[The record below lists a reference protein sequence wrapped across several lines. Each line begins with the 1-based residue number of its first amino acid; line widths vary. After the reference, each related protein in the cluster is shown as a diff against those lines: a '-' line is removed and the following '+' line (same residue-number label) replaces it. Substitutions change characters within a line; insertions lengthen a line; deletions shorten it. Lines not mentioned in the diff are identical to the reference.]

1 MKRHLLLLN
10 LVLLALIVAGG
21 VVLHDRW
28 KAAEL
33 RRAEILKASSAA
45 AAVKAEELKTAS
57 EPVRA
62 ASYFELVDKMLFS
75 KDRNATVVVE
85 VPKEK
90 PMPSLPSAYGVMDL
104 GEGPIAFLSIGNGG
118 QRGYRIGEKIG
129 EFKLA
134 EATSTD
140 LTFEWEGKTIKKR
153 LEELRAVAKEAP
165 AAQPASAAARSGSAP
180 TNAPAAP
187 ASVNASSNPS
197 EKGNSKMGRD
207 VNASSKYCDPSD
219 TSPDGTVVDG
229 YRKVTKRTPF
239 SSTCIW
245 EKVE

>member
-10 LVLLALIVAGG
+10 LLLVGLLVAGV
-21 VVLHDRW
+21 VVLRDRW
-28 KAAEL
+28 IAAEQ
-33 RRAEILKASSAA
+33 RRAEILKAPSAV
-45 AAVKAEELKTAS
+45 AAVKAEEVKAAA

-85 VPKEK
+85 IPKEK
-90 PMPSLPSAYGVMDL
+90 PMPQLPSAFGVMDL
-104 GEGPIAFLSIGNGG
+104 GDGPVVFLALGNGG

-140 LTFEWEGKTIKKR
+140 LTFEWEGKEVKRR
-153 LEELRAVAKEAP
+153 LEELRAVVKESPAP
-165 AAQPASAAARSGSAP
+165 AAAAAP
-180 TNAPAAP
+180 INAPAAP
-187 ASVNASSNPS
+187 SAVNASANPTPDS
-197 EKGNSKMGRD
+197 ASKGNPKMGKD

-219 TSPDGTVVDG
+219 TTPDGTVLDG
-229 YRKVTKRTPF
+229 FRKITRRTPF
-239 SSTCIW
+239 STTCVW

>member
-10 LVLLALIVAGG
+10 IVLLGLLIAGG
-21 VVLHDRW
+21 VVLKDRW
-28 KAAEL
+28 RAADE
-33 RRAEILKASSAA
+33 RRAAVLKAPSAV
-45 AAVKAEELKTAS
+45 AAVKAEEVKAAM

-75 KDRNATVVVE
+75 KDRNSTVVVE

-90 PMPSLPSAYGVMDL
+90 PMPQLPSAYGVMDL

-118 QRGYRIGEKIG
+118 QRGYKIGEKIG

-140 LTFEWEGKTIKKR
+140 LTFEWEGKTVKRR
-153 LEELRAVAKEAP
+153 LEELRAVVKEASAQP
-165 AAQPASAAARSGSAP
+165 QAAPASAA
-180 TNAPAAP
+180 NAPAAP
-187 ASVNASSNPS
+187 ASVNASANPTQ
-197 EKGNSKMGRD
+197 EKGNPKMGRD

-219 TSPDGTVVDG
+219 TSPDGTVLDG
-229 YRKVTKRTPF
+229 FRKVVKRTPF
-239 SSTCIW
+239 SSTCVW
-245 EKVE
+245 EKVQ